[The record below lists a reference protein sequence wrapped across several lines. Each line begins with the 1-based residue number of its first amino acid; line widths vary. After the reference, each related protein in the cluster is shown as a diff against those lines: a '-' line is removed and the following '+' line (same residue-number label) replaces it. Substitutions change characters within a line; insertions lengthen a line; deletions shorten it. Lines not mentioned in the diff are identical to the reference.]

1 MIRRLVLFLMVCL
14 LRVPLAVAAQ
24 PQELWPG
31 ATYDPKIP
39 TLKSVLGWN
48 TGDEITP
55 PDGIITYVKA
65 LAAAA
70 PDRTRLI
77 QYGET
82 WERRPLYLLI
92 VGSAERI
99 ARLDEIKAGLRRL
112 ADPRNIAPEA
122 AERLVRELPVVTWL
136 MHAVHGNE
144 ISSSDAALAEAYHL
158 LAARGDASVDQI
170 LRDSIVIIDPLENPD
185 GRARFVSTNRQ
196 GRAASP
202 DPEPFSA
209 EHDEPWP
216 GGRSNHYLFDMN
228 RDWFSQSQRETQA
241 RTRVYL
247 EWYPH
252 VLVDLHEMSGNATYY
267 FAPPAVPINPFITK
281 DQMKWLEAF
290 GRTNAARFDERGFA
304 YFIRETYD
312 SFYPGYGES
321 WPIFQGAIGMTYE
334 QASARGLLFRRE
346 DGTILTYQQGVAH
359 HFTSAIQTAA
369 TAAKNREPILRD
381 FVEYRRSAVAQGE
394 QGTREYLLVAGSD
407 PSRTRRLAWLL
418 SQQGIEV
425 RRAEE
430 PVRLAARTLPA
441 GTYLVSAA
449 QPAGRLVRNLLEPHI
464 AQDESFVKE
473 QDRRRRERIG
483 DQIYDVTAW
492 SLPLAFDV
500 ECVTS
505 DRPLAVKAAPVM
517 WDAEAAPPLPAA
529 KVAYLVPWGSAAAA
543 AVAELLQAGVR
554 VAFADAPLVMNGR
567 RFGAGTAIVRVAANA
582 GVEDL
587 RGRLAAVGARHS
599 GLEIVS
605 TESGWVEEGISL
617 GSSDV
622 AHLVAPKVAMVWDA
636 PTVSLSA
643 GWMRYVIERRFGQ
656 PVTAIRAG
664 TLPNVDLRRFDVLA
678 LPSGTYTF
686 SDDVVRRLKEWVRV
700 GGTLI
705 TVGEA
710 SRWAA
715 RERVALLET
724 RTLLRDGSPE
734 VDPADD
740 KKPAA
745 RPDEKADYEKS
756 IQPERERPDNTPGA
770 MVRVRLDGEHWLS
783 AGFDEE
789 ITALVESNRVF
800 APIRLDKGRNVGVYA
815 KKERLVA
822 GGLAWESAQALLAEK
837 AFLIHQP
844 LGRGHVVAFAEDP
857 NYRAF
862 TEASELLFMNAILL
876 GPAH

>member
-1 MIRRLVLFLMVCL
+1 MIRHLLLFPLLCL
-14 LRVPLAVAAQ
+14 LVAVAA
-24 PQELWPG
+24 PAQELWPG
-31 ATYDPKIP
+31 TTYDPKIP
-39 TLKSVLGWN
+39 TLKSVLGWD
-48 TGDEITP
+48 TGAEITP
-55 PDGIITYVKA
+55 PDGIITYLKA

-70 PDRTRLI
+70 PDRTRLV

-82 WERRPLYLLI
+82 WEKRPLYILV
-92 VGSAERI
+92 VGSPERI
-99 ARLDEIKAGLRRL
+99 ARLDEVKAGLRRL
-112 ADPRNIAPEA
+112 ADPRGVPA
-122 AERLVRELPVVTWL
+122 ADADRLVRELPVVTWL

-185 GRARFVSTNRQ
+185 GRARFLSSNVQ

-228 RDWFSQSQRETQA
+228 RDWFAQSQRETQA
-241 RTRVYL
+241 RTRAYM

-252 VLVDLHEMSGNATYY
+252 VLADLHEMGGNSTYY

-281 DQMKWLEAF
+281 DQMKWLETF
-290 GRTNAARFDERGFA
+290 GRANAAKFDERGFA

-321 WPIFQGAIGMTYE
+321 WPIFHGAIGMTYE

-346 DGTILTYQQGVAH
+346 DGTILTYRDGVVH

-369 TAAKNREPILRD
+369 TAAKNREQILRD
-381 FVEYRRSAVAQGE
+381 FLEYRRSAVAQGE
-394 QGTREYLLVAGSD
+394 QGIREYLLVPGAD

-418 SQQGIEV
+418 SRQGIEV

-430 PVRLAARTLPA
+430 PVKLAARNLPA

-449 QPAGRLVRNLLEPHI
+449 QPSGRLIRNLLEAHV

-505 DRPLAVKAAPVM
+505 DRPLTVKAAPVR
-517 WDAEAAPPLPAA
+517 WETDAPPPIAAA
-529 KVAYLVPWGSAAAA
+529 KLAYLIPWGSATAG
-543 AVAELLQAGVR
+543 AVTELLQAGVR
-554 VAFADAPLVMNGR
+554 VSFADAPFAMSAR
-567 RFGAGTAIVRVAANA
+567 RFGAGTAIVRLAQNA
-582 GVEDL
+582 GVQDL
-587 RGRLAAVGARHS
+587 HGRIVALAAKHI
-599 GLEIVS
+599 GLDVVP
-605 TESGWVEEGISL
+605 TDSGWVEEGISL
-617 GSSDV
+617 GSTDV
-622 AHLVAPKVAMVWDA
+622 AHLKAPKVAMAWDA
-636 PTVSLSA
+636 PASSLSA
-643 GWMRYVIERRFGQ
+643 GWMRYVIEQRFGQ
-656 PVTAIRAG
+656 PVTAVRSG
-664 TLPNVDLRRFDVLA
+664 TLPNIDLRRFDVLA

-686 SDDVVRRLKEWVRV
+686 SDDVLRRLKDWIRG

-715 RERVALLET
+715 REKVALIET

-734 VDPADD
+734 TEQADE
-740 KKPAA
+740 KKPAGK
-745 RPDEKADYEKS
+745 PDEKADFERS
-756 IQPERERPDNTPGA
+756 VQPERERPENTPGA
-770 MVRVRLDGEHWLS
+770 MVRVTLDGEHWLA
-783 AGFDEE
+783 AGFDGE

-800 APIRLDKGRNVGVYA
+800 APIKLDKGRNVGVYA
-815 KKERLVA
+815 KKDRLVA

-837 AFLIHQP
+837 AFLIYQP
-844 LGRGHVVAFAEDP
+844 MGRGHVIAFAEDP

-862 TEASELLFMNAILL
+862 VEATELLFINAILL